1 MRRVSSPTRT
11 PLSLDITYGLMAG
24 LTSDYA
30 GPFTYTGASAAA
42 PGVIWRTGTGEYQ
55 FWWDVPGQGTLPGIY
70 VANWSAQYGPL
81 GDMFMAVENF
91 PVIAGGPFVPVPSGD
106 VGFWTGSLTYQPSW
120 AASPFVISFGAT
132 DSNGITWMWQGI
144 TGWDSPPTAGTGVI
158 QRSADHGGW
167 PAPQFYGP
175 RIITLTVMASAP
187 SQALRDY
194 ARALLEQV
202 VPPGGTAGDLA
213 VLQYNEPVPKT
224 ALVRRNSGA
233 QITETYPTLS
243 DVVFSIPLVAPDP
256 RKYAVPPQS
265 AGLVIPAPSSNPLTL
280 PFSLPV
286 SFPGNIPPSS
296 TAVTAYNTGTF
307 ETRPTLTVTGPI
319 TSAGGGE
326 RGDGADDQLHGADFG
341 GDGPAGAGHRQ
352 PASEPQ
358 RRIPA
363 GGRVECLVCAPAGS
377 DADLPGRDHDRR
389 GRADRRLLASLCLGF
404 RGHGWLRPYRVAFR
418 PGWMCPQWTHSPL
431 SARMT

>member
-1 MRRVSSPTRT
+1 MLPADRGWLVTISP
-11 PLSLDITYGLMAG
+11 PEPAQPGSPYILSFSFYDYETGVLTDPTSLTLDITYGLMAG
-24 LTSDYA
+24 LTADYA
-30 GPFTYTGASAAA
+30 GSYTYTGASAPA
-42 PGVIWRTGTGEYQ
+42 PEVIWRTGVGTYQ
-55 FWWDVPGQGTLPGIY
+55 FWWDVPAQGTLPGIY

-91 PVIAGGPFVPVPSGD
+91 PVLTGGLFVPVPSGD
-106 VGFWTGSLTYQPSW
+106 TGFWTGSLTYQPSW
-120 AASPFVISFGAT
+120 ATSPFVISFGAT
-132 DSNGITWMWQGI
+132 DSNGITWLWKGI

-187 SQALRDY
+187 SQALRDL
-194 ARALLEQV
+194 ARAQLEQV
-202 VPPGGTAGDLA
+202 VPPGGTSGDLA
-213 VLQYNEPVPKT
+213 TLQYNEPVPKT
-224 ALVRRNSGA
+224 AQVRRNSGA

-243 DVVFSIPLVAPDP
+243 DVEFSIPLVAPDP
-256 RKYAVPPQS
+256 RKYATPPQS

-319 TSAGGGE
+319 TSPSVVNAATAQQISFTGLTLAGTDLLVLDTDNRQAQVNGSFYPADVSSAWFVLQPGATQIYLDGITTGG
-326 RGDGADDQLHGADFG
+326 
-341 GDGPAGAGHRQ
+341 
-352 PASEPQ
+352 
-358 RRIPA
+358 
-363 GGRVECLVCAPAGS
+363 
-377 DADLPGRDHDRR
+377 
-389 GRADRRLLASLCLGF
+389 ASLTVV
-404 RGHGWLRPYRVAFR
+404 Y
-418 PGWMCPQWTHSPL
+418 SP
-431 SARMT
+431 AYV